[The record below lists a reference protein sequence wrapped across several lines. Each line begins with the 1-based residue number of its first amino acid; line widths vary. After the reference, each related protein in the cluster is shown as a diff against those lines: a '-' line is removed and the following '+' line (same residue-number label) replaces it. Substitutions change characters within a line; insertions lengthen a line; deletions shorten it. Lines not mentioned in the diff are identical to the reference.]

1 MFRHI
6 CLAVIYLNVGNYAW
20 KPLYTGFKQKVQLK
34 LSSSSDD
41 NYNNSN
47 EEYSNNSTNH
57 TFMDDEEF
65 MMILRFYRPI

>member
-6 CLAVIYLNVGNYAW
+6 CLAIIYLNIGNYAW
-20 KPLYTGFKQKVQLK
+20 RPLYTNIKRKTQLK
-34 LSSSSDD
+34 LSNPNID
-41 NYNNSN
+41 NYNNDSKN
-47 EEYSNNSTNH
+47 YSNNSTNH